1 MEGVYSLAEEARSNF
16 QVASAINPG
25 LSLGD

>member
-1 MEGVYSLAEEARSNF
+1 MEGVYSLAGEARSNF

-25 LSLGD
+25 VSLGN